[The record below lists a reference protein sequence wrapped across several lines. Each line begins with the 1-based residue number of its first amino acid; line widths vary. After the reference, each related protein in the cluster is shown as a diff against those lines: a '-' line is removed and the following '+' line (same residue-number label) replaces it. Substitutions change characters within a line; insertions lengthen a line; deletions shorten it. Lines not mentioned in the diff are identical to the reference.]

1 MKRIGFHRNILRLY
15 QVMQSDRHVMLVT
28 EYCGG
33 GEIFDQLVANGRM
46 SEKNARLYFLQI
58 IEAVIYLH
66 SAGIVHRDLKAENLL
81 LTADYKLVKLGDF
94 GFSNYY
100 SHDNLLATWCGSP
113 PYAAP
118 ELFEGKQYNGPKADI
133 WSLGVV
139 LYVLVCGALPF
150 DGNTLQSLKSRV
162 LSGKFRIPYFM
173 SCDCEHLIRHM
184 LITDPEKRFTLQQ
197 IRQHRWMREVT
208 TTTTTGSTINPEQT
222 PEKLSDKLQNCHISG
237 SEAPGQ
243 GDLIAGSS
251 TGSTNSSSGS
261 SRSDEVDASIV
272 DWIASELN
280 AEPEDVLESVNSR
293 LFDQYYA
300 LYHLVNDSSHCSSL
314 SAPPSPPLLPIIPS
328 TNQRKSSIT
337 TGIVER
343 EPTPTSLTPNVSN
356 LRRHTFGPDTN
367 ASCSVNSNS
376 QNQLVTP
383 PLLFLTPPMVATTMA
398 APIASLPFAPPNYP
412 ITNMDLLRPPPVLLM
427 VNNNMGRRASDGQAN
442 YTRVLMEASQGA
454 STSASTYN
462 FATKATTSH
471 QASPPVSYFKRKRH
485 SLTDTNEIVSR
496 QRRSGLTNVG
506 VNSTTMERSVAARL

>member
-1 MKRIGFHRNILRLY
+1 MKRIDHKNILRLY

-46 SEKNARLYFLQI
+46 TEKLARTYFHQI
-58 IEAVIYLH
+58 IEAVVYLH
-66 SAGIVHRDLKAENLL
+66 CTGIVHRDLKAENLL
-81 LTADYKLVKLGDF
+81 LTADFKCVKLADF

-100 SHDNLLATWCGSP
+100 SNDHFLATWCGSP

-118 ELFEGKQYNGPKADI
+118 ELFEGKQYSGPKADI

-184 LITDPEKRFTLQQ
+184 LITDPEKRYNLQQ
-197 IRQHRWMREVT
+197 IKQHKWMRELPTEVF
-208 TTTTTGSTINPEQT
+208 SS
-222 PEKLSDKLQNCHISG
+222 EKLSDELKNCHIS
-237 SEAPGQ
+237 
-243 GDLIAGSS
+243 
-251 TGSTNSSSGS
+251 SSGEGVS
-261 SRSDEVDASIV
+261 AASKSDQVDMSIIEG
-272 DWIASELN
+272 IASELN
-280 AEPEDVLESVNSR
+280 IETEDVLESVNAR

-300 LYHLVNDSSHCSSL
+300 LYHLLNDSSHCSSL

-343 EPTPTSLTPNVSN
+343 EPTPTNLAPNVSH

-367 ASCSVNSNS
+367 ASCVNSNS

-383 PLLFLTPPMVATTMA
+383 PLLFLTPPMVATTI
-398 APIASLPFAPPNYP
+398 APPIGNLPFAPPNYP
-412 ITNMDLLRPPPVLLM
+412 LTNMDLLRPPPVLLM

-442 YTRVLMEASQGA
+442 YTRALMETSQGA

-462 FATKATTSH
+462 FATKAISY
-471 QASPPVSYFKRKRH
+471 QASPPVGYFKRKRH
-485 SLTDTNEIVSR
+485 SLTDTNEIASR
-496 QRRSGLTNVG
+496 QRRSGMNNLPGNA
-506 VNSTTMERSVAARL
+506 TTIER